1 MDATTVTSPHVRAW
15 EILTALAEYGR
26 SDIDAQT
33 MVQRIVELA
42 QDHLPCPWGVIA
54 VQTGGITHS
63 AGWGVSP
70 EWRQRLIERSVSI
83 PDQTIELP
91 LYYQNAPAGMVWL
104 GMPAAHHEQLTPG
117 FLTTLRHQIELLI
130 VLLHREAAPAPMTDA
145 ADGSLERR
153 YAGEIDTLRALS
165 VHLASGPDLDELPAV
180 VVRLTQQLIPCAAVA
195 FSLINTE
202 TGLLESAASIGIPL
216 ETPAPA
222 ASNDHQTLSEWA
234 VRHRR
239 TIRLSDLR
247 YAPVPPAVVAF
258 ADGRAIGAY
267 MAAPLQVGNQVVGVL
282 ELMDVQY
289 DRFGEHEERLI
300 AILAAQAAQAFVSA
314 QRYAEDDV
322 HLQSRL
328 WQLRSLQ
335 RISRELT
342 STLYLHNIL
351 DFALKEALR
360 ATRATQGYVALRGYV
375 VEHEAFEMEQSDA
388 LGVTTSPQTYVALRS
403 VGERGPVRLI
413 VAAGYAPED
422 DEQLI
427 NTVLDGGHTIAAGVV
442 TRGEARI
449 VDQLTDDDRPAAV
462 GPLPASTLAA
472 PIYYEE
478 QVIGVINLHSSRAH
492 AFNRDALDFIRAV
505 ADQIALAIG
514 NEERYHEQRRQRDL
528 LAQRAT
534 TLNEVLR
541 IGQEMRADRSLD
553 DVLEQI
559 AFSVAETARFR
570 SVAFYLIDND
580 DSTMASLVAA
590 AGLPLA
596 DIERLRRRY
605 LPVSLLEHLLDPRYR
620 IGRSFFVPGQR
631 IRELIDGADLRLIS
645 PLETEGTR
653 TSDEWQA
660 DDVLIVPLYR
670 SKSRLVGVMVVDEPY
685 DRQLPTPRSIETL
698 EIFAD
703 QAAIAIENA
712 TLLREA
718 RSQAEQMAS
727 LYRASAA
734 MVSSL
739 DLDSLLERIYEEIV
753 AHVGVPSFC
762 FVASYNPLRDELC
775 FEMFKREGMT
785 ATHLHKRRI
794 PRSGL
799 SGWVVDHGKMLYIK
813 DYLEEQDR
821 LPATPVN
828 LGEPIRSWVGI
839 PLMRQNQTIGVLS
852 VQSFEPHAFSARDV
866 QWLSTVANQLAV
878 ALSNAQLF
886 AERGQRINE
895 LNLINH
901 IGHIT
906 SSTFDI
912 EQMFAGV
919 YESLAGFLSVD
930 AFAACVYDTGTDRIG
945 QTFVVAA
952 GERVYRRVDRA
963 PSPEGLIRR
972 VVDARQSIHLDNLR
986 HATVNACLDLGFTL
1000 PVDVDQVSGSCV
1012 GVPLV
1017 VGERE
1022 VVGLIVLQSNTPHA
1036 YGDRE
1041 LEFLNTVAVQV
1052 ALGVQNIRLFT
1063 EARDSATALQRKVGE
1078 LSALLRAAQ
1087 VLSSSLK
1094 PEDVLQSLMAIVAEQ
1109 LQVDTVALWKIN
1121 TDGFLTPAAMQGI
1134 PFDMARILRV
1144 PIGKGLTGRVAASG
1158 QPLVVADVEE
1168 DGTSLYPQFNREHR
1182 YTSFMGVP
1190 VVYREQTIGV
1200 LSVMTVP
1207 RRAFSADDV
1216 ALLAGI
1222 ADQAAI
1228 AFENARLFA
1237 ERERRIAELTALNHI
1252 SQAIN
1257 VSLSTEEILEALHR
1271 GMSEVLDTS
1280 QSFIALYDA
1289 KTRRLTFP
1297 LVYEDGCR
1305 APERE
1310 AEVVVLDEL
1319 TGGLT
1324 PTVILERRPLLLR
1337 TQQEVDAIALLPL
1350 DPDEPPICS
1359 WLGAPIIQGDD
1370 VLGVLNVQ
1378 SYEPGRFDED
1388 AQRFLMTVA
1397 NQAAIALSNVRLF
1410 QSEQERRRVADT
1422 LREVAQMMTGVLA
1435 LDDIFGLIL
1444 DQLARIVPYDTASLM
1459 LREGD
1464 MLRIVAARG
1473 FDEAIRDRVE
1483 HLQLHVDDDPSLAQ
1497 VVYTRRPHIL
1507 IDAREAPESS
1517 VDDGTEH
1524 IRGWVGAPLLL
1535 GDEVIGILNVDSATV
1550 GAYDEEDAQLVF
1562 ALASQAAQAIRNARL
1577 FAEVRRFNAELEQL
1591 VSERTAA
1598 LQEANARLAAERDRL
1613 QAMHKITLELTASL
1627 DLQTTLNRTLE
1638 LASAAVG
1645 ARRGSIMLKDLQSGA
1660 LICRAVLNTDGAVES
1675 THLPISFEKGWG
1687 LSGWVMHHQ
1696 EAVCVADVRD
1706 DARWLRE
1713 EGRAEEVRSVIAA
1726 PLMTQDG
1733 PLGVLILTSPEVHFF
1748 NQDQLQLL
1756 ATIANEV
1763 AIVIHNAMLYTIIN
1777 EIATQRGE
1785 LWSQQREENSKNQA
1799 ILQSLGEGVIVVDE
1813 EQTVVLYNAAAEQ
1826 ILGIPA
1832 KFVVKQPLARIAEHG
1847 EGEQGA
1853 ERARRIYEGLRQGLQ
1868 ALVEAQKNHNR
1879 VLTLPQP
1886 DQSIV
1891 LNFAPWVGPEP
1902 RKAMYGSVIVL
1913 HDITREVE
1921 ADRAKREF
1929 ISNVSHELRT
1939 PLTSIKGYVDLLMLG
1954 AGGPLN
1960 EGQMSFLSVVKNNAQ
1975 RLMSLINDI
1984 LEIGRID
1991 DNKVRLKFENV
2002 FIGAIFEEIEKTLRA
2017 EIERKRLSF
2026 SIEVAEHTP
2035 PVMADETRLTQ
2046 VVLNLAS
2053 NAVKYTYPGGSVK
2066 LRAGLNPAGLLQ
2078 VDVID
2083 NGVGISPE
2091 QQQHLFRRFYR
2102 ADNPLRDE
2110 AGGTGLGLSIAKSYV
2125 EMHGGQMWVESE
2137 PGKGSTFS
2145 FIIPLTQPAL
2155 EAEPATTGQRQQ

>member
-15 EILTALAEYGR
+15 EILTGLAEYGR
-26 SDIDAQT
+26 SVSGDAQSLA
-33 MVQRIVELA
+33 QRIVDLA
-42 QDHLPCPWGVIA
+42 QECLPCPWGVIA
-54 VQTGGITHS
+54 LQFEGATIS
-63 AGWGVSP
+63 AGWGVGA
-70 EWRQRLIERSVSI
+70 EWRQRLIERAIPV

-91 LYYQNAPAGMVWL
+91 LYIRDEPAGMVWL
-104 GMPAAHHEQLTPG
+104 GIPAAHHEQLTPG

-130 VLLHREAAPAPMTDA
+130 ALLDREVASVPTTETAE
-145 ADGSLERR
+145 SSREQR
-153 YAGEIDTLRALS
+153 YADEIDTLRAVS
-165 VHLASGPDLDELPAV
+165 VHLGSGLASHELPRAV
-180 VVRLTQQLIPCAAVA
+180 VRWAQQLVPCTTVLL
-195 FSLINTE
+195 SLFNLE
-202 TGLLESAASIGIPL
+202 TGLLEPVASLGAPL
-216 ETPAPA
+216 ESPAPIV
-222 ASNDHQTLSEWA
+222 SNDHQMLSEWVA
-234 VRHRR
+234 RHRR
-239 TIRLSDLR
+239 TIRLSDIR
-247 YAPVPPAVVAF
+247 YAPILPAVVAF
-258 ADGRAIGAY
+258 ADGRPIGAY
-267 MAAPLQVGNQVVGVL
+267 MATPLQVGNQVVGVL
-282 ELMDVQY
+282 ELMDVQP
-289 DRFGEHEERLI
+289 DRLGEHEERLI
-300 AILAAQAAQAFVSA
+300 AILAAQAAQSIASA
-314 QRYAEDDV
+314 QRYAEDDE
-322 HLQSRL
+322 HLQGRL
-328 WQLRSLQ
+328 LQLRSLQ

-375 VEHEAFEMEQSDA
+375 VEREAFEMEQSDA
-388 LGVTTSPQTYVALRS
+388 LGVAVSPQTYVALRS
-403 VGERGPVRLI
+403 VGENGPVRLI
-413 VAAGYAPED
+413 VAEGYAPD
-422 DEQLI
+422 DDHQLI
-427 NTVLDGGHTIAAGVV
+427 NTILDERRTVAAEVIA
-442 TRGEARI
+442 RGEARI
-449 VDQLTDDDRPAAV
+449 VDQLMDDDRPAAV
-462 GPLPASTLAA
+462 GPLPAATLAA

-478 QVIGVINLHSSRAH
+478 RVIGVINLHSSRTR

-570 SVAFYLIDND
+570 SVAFYLIDAD
-580 DSTMASLVAA
+580 DGATASLVAA
-590 AGLPLA
+590 AGLPLS
-596 DIERLRRRY
+596 DIERLRRRH
-605 LPVSLLEHLLDPRYR
+605 LPLSLLAQLLDPRYR
-620 IGRSFFVPGQR
+620 IGRSFFVPGVR
-631 IRELIDGADLRLIS
+631 VRELIDGADLRLLS
-645 PLETEGTR
+645 PLETEGLR
-653 TSDEWQA
+653 TADEWQV

-670 SKSRLVGVMVVDEPY
+670 SKSRLVGIMVVDEPY
-685 DRQLPTPRSIETL
+685 DRQLPTPRAVETL

-718 RSQAEQMAS
+718 RSQAEQMAA

-739 DLDSLLERIYEEIV
+739 DLDSLLERIYEEIE
-753 AHVGVPSFC
+753 AHVGTPSFC
-762 FVASYNPLRDELC
+762 FVASYNPLRDEIC
-775 FEMFKREGMT
+775 FELFKREGVT
-785 ATHLHKRRI
+785 AAHLHKRTI

-799 SGWVVDHGKMLYIK
+799 SGWVIDHGRMLHIE
-813 DYLEEQDR
+813 DYLEAQDR
-821 LPATPVN
+821 LPVTPVN

-852 VQSFEPHAFSARDV
+852 VQSFEPHAFDARDV

-895 LNLINH
+895 LNLINY

-912 EQMFAGV
+912 ERMFAGV
-919 YESLAGFLSVD
+919 YEALAGFLPVD
-930 AFAACVYDTGTDRIG
+930 AFVACVYDSARDRIG
-945 QTFVVAA
+945 QTFIVAH
-952 GERVYRRVDRA
+952 GTRVYQRIDRA
-963 PSPEGLIRR
+963 PSPGGLIRR
-972 VVDARQSIHLDNLR
+972 VIDAHQPMCLEDAHRGTIDVGLDVVYPGDAD
-986 HATVNACLDLGFTL
+986 HAW
-1000 PVDVDQVSGSCV
+1000 VSSV
-1012 GVPLV
+1012 GVPLAA
-1017 VGERE
+1017 GDHE
-1022 VVGLIVLQSNTPHA
+1022 VVGVLVLQSATPRA

-1041 LEFLNTVAVQV
+1041 LAFLSTVAVQV

-1094 PEDVLQSLMAIVAEQ
+1094 PDDVLQSLMAIVAEQ
-1109 LQVDTVALWKIN
+1109 LQVDTVALWKID
-1121 TDGFLTPAAMQGI
+1121 TDGFLSPAAMQGI
-1134 PFDMARILRV
+1134 SPDMARVLRV
-1144 PIGKGLTGRVAASG
+1144 PIGRGLTGRVAASG
-1158 QPLVVADVEE
+1158 RPLVVTNVEE
-1168 DGTSLYPQFNREHR
+1168 DGTSLYPQFNREHQ

-1190 VVYREQTIGV
+1190 VAYREQTIGV
-1200 LSVMTVP
+1200 LSVMTVSQ
-1207 RRAFSADDV
+1207 RSFSDDEV
-1216 ALLAGI
+1216 TLLAGI

-1228 AFENARLFA
+1228 ALENARLFA

-1257 VSLSTEEILEALHR
+1257 VSLSTAEILEALHR

-1297 LVYEDGCR
+1297 LVYEDGRR
-1305 APERE
+1305 APDRE
-1310 AEVVVLDEL
+1310 TEVIVLDDL
-1319 TGGLT
+1319 AGGLT

-1337 TQQEVDAIALLPL
+1337 TRQEVEAIALRPC
-1350 DPDEPPICS
+1350 DPDDPPICS
-1359 WLGAPIIQGDD
+1359 WLGAPIIQGDE
-1370 VLGVLNVQ
+1370 VFGVLNVQ

-1422 LREVAQMMTGVLA
+1422 LREVAHMMTGVLA
-1435 LDDIFGLIL
+1435 LDEIFAMIL

-1473 FDEAIRDRVE
+1473 FDESIRERVE
-1483 HLQLHVDDDPSLAQ
+1483 HLELHVDDDPSLAQ
-1497 VVYTRRPHIL
+1497 VLYTRRPLVL
-1507 IDAREAPESS
+1507 IDAREAPPSN

-1550 GAYDEEDAQLVF
+1550 GAYDEEDAQLVL

-1577 FAEVRRFNAELEQL
+1577 FAEVRRFNTELEQL
-1591 VSERTAA
+1591 VNERTAE
-1598 LQEANARLAAERDRL
+1598 LQDAYARLAAERDRL
-1613 QAMHKITLELTASL
+1613 QAVHAITVELTASL
-1627 DLQTTLNRTLE
+1627 DLQTTLNRALE
-1638 LASAAVG
+1638 LASKAIG
-1645 ARRGSIMLKDLQSGA
+1645 ARRGSIMLKDLKNGQ
-1660 LICRAVLNTDGAVES
+1660 LECRAVLNADGSVDS
-1675 THLPISFEKGWG
+1675 KRFPIMFERGAG
-1687 LSGWVMHHQ
+1687 LSGWVMQRQ
-1696 EAVCVADVRD
+1696 EAVCIADVRD
-1706 DARWLRE
+1706 DPRWLHE

-1733 PLGVLILTSPEVHFF
+1733 PLGVLILTSPEVDFF

-1763 AIVIHNAMLYTIIN
+1763 AIVINNATLYSIIN
-1777 EIATQRGE
+1777 DIATERGN

-1799 ILQSLGEGVIVVDE
+1799 ILQSLGEGVIVVDGD
-1813 EQTVVLYNAAAEQ
+1813 QNIVLYNAAAEQ
-1826 ILGIPA
+1826 ILGVPA
-1832 KFVVKQPLARIAEHG
+1832 QFVVKQPLSRIAEYCAG
-1847 EGEQGA
+1847 DGA
-1853 ERARRIYEGLRQGLQ
+1853 SERACRIYEGLRQGLQ
-1868 ALVEAQKNHNR
+1868 ALTEAQKNHNR
-1879 VLTLPQP
+1879 MLELPEP
-1886 DQSIV
+1886 TQSIL
-1891 LNFAPWVGPEP
+1891 LNFAPWVGP
-1902 RKAMYGSVIVL
+1902 RNAMYGSVVVI

-1939 PLTSIKGYVDLLMLG
+1939 PLTSIKGYVDLLMLN
-1954 AGGPLN
+1954 PKWKLN
-1960 EGQMSFLSVVKNNAQ
+1960 EEQLSYLSVVKSNTH
-1975 RLMSLINDI
+1975 RLMNLINDI

-1991 DNKVRLKFENV
+1991 DNKVGLTFKHIS
-2002 FIGAIFEEIEKTLRA
+2002 IGAIFEEVNKTLRA

-2026 SIEVAEHTP
+2026 SIEVADHTP

-2053 NAVKYTYPGGSVK
+2053 NAVKYTYPEGSVK

-2145 FIIPLTQPAL
+2145 FIIPLTQPESESA
-2155 EAEPATTGQRQQ
+2155 ATSQSRS

>member
-15 EILTALAEYGR
+15 EILTGLAEYGR
-26 SDIDAQT
+26 SAGGDAQS
-33 MVQRIVELA
+33 MVQRIAELA
-42 QDHLPCPWGVIA
+42 HEYLPCPWGVIA
-54 VQTGGITHS
+54 VQTGGGTKS

-70 EWRQRLIERSVSI
+70 EWRQRLIERDIPV

-91 LYYQNAPAGMVWL
+91 LYYRDAHAGMVWL
-104 GMPAAHHEQLTPG
+104 GIPAAHHEQLAPG

-130 VLLHREAAPAPMTDA
+130 ALLHRDAAPTPMTETT
-145 ADGSLERR
+145 DGSREHQ
-153 YAGEIDTLRALS
+153 YASEIDTLRALS
-165 VHLASGPDLDELPAV
+165 AHLGSGLAPDELPLV
-180 VVRLTQQLIPCAAVA
+180 VVRWTQQLVPCTTVLLSV
-195 FSLINTE
+195 FNPE
-202 TGLLESAASIGIPL
+202 TGLLEPAASLGAPL
-216 ETPAPA
+216 ESPAHA
-222 ASNDHQTLSEWA
+222 ASNDYQPLNEWVA
-234 VRHRR
+234 RHRR
-239 TIRLSDLR
+239 TIRLSDIR
-247 YAPVPPAVVAF
+247 YAPIPPAVVAF
-258 ADGRAIGAY
+258 ADGHPIGAY
-267 MAAPLQVGNQVVGVL
+267 MATPLQVGNQVVGVL
-282 ELMDVQY
+282 ELMDVQPG
-289 DRFGEHEERLI
+289 RLSEHDERLI
-300 AILAAQAAQAFVSA
+300 AILAAQAAQAVASA
-314 QRYAEDDV
+314 QRYAEDDE

-328 WQLRSLQ
+328 LQLRSLQ

-360 ATRATQGYVALRGYV
+360 ATRATHGYVALRGYT
-375 VEHEAFEMEQSDA
+375 VEREAFKMEPSDA
-388 LGVTTSPQTYVALRS
+388 LGVTVSPQTYVALRS
-403 VGERGPVRLI
+403 VGENGPVRLI
-413 VAAGYAPED
+413 VAEGYAPED
-422 DEQLI
+422 DAQLI
-427 NTVLDGGHTIAAGVV
+427 NMALNDGRTIAASVV
-442 TRGEARI
+442 ARGEARI
-449 VDQLTDDDRPAAV
+449 VERVTGDDRPAAV
-462 GPLPASTLAA
+462 GPLPVSTLAA

-478 QVIGVINLHSSRAH
+478 QVIGVINLHSSRPR

-570 SVAFYLIDND
+570 SVAFYLIDTD
-580 DSTMASLVAA
+580 DSGGASLVAA

-596 DIERLRRRY
+596 DIERLRRRH
-605 LPVSLLEHLLDPRYR
+605 LPVSLLEHLLDPQYR

-631 IRELIDGADLRLIS
+631 VREIINGADLRLLS
-645 PLETEGTR
+645 PLETEGAR
-653 TSDEWQA
+653 TPDEWQI

-670 SKSRLVGVMVVDEPY
+670 SKSRLVGIMVVDEPY
-685 DRQLPTPRSIETL
+685 DRQLPTPRSVETL

-718 RSQAEQMAS
+718 RSQADQMAS

-739 DLDSLLERIYEEIV
+739 DLDGLLERIYEEIV

-775 FEMFKREGMT
+775 FEMFKREGVT
-785 ATHLHKRRI
+785 ATHLHKRTI
-794 PRSGL
+794 ARSGL
-799 SGWVVDHGKMLYIK
+799 SGWVIDQGKMLYIE
-813 DYLEEQDR
+813 DYLEEQER
-821 LPATPVN
+821 LPVTPVN

-852 VQSFEPHAFSARDV
+852 VQSFEPRAFSARAV

-912 EQMFAGV
+912 ERMFAGV
-919 YESLAGFLSVD
+919 YEALAGFLSMK
-930 AFAACVYDTGTDRIG
+930 AFAACVYEGERDAIG
-945 QTFVVAA
+945 QIFAVA
-952 GERVYRRVDRA
+952 GETRVYRRADRP
-963 PSPEGLIRR
+963 PSTDGLIRR
-972 VVDARQSIHLDNLR
+972 VVDTRQPVRLDNER
-986 HATVNACLDLGFTL
+986 HGMVEPCLDIAHLTGA
-1000 PVDVDQVSGSCV
+1000 DDAAASCV

-1017 VGERE
+1017 VGEHE
-1022 VVGLIVLQSNTPHA
+1022 VVGVIVLQSDTPRA

-1041 LEFLNTVAVQV
+1041 LAFLNTVAVQV

-1078 LSALLRAAQ
+1078 LSALLRASQ

-1094 PEDVLQSLMAIVAEQ
+1094 PDDVLQSLMAIVAGQ
-1109 LQVDTVALWKIN
+1109 LQVDTVALWKIDA
-1121 TDGFLTPAAMQGI
+1121 DGFLTPAAMQGI
-1134 PFDMARILRV
+1134 APDMARVLRV
-1144 PIGKGLTGRVAASG
+1144 PIGRGLTGRVAASG
-1158 QPLVVADVEE
+1158 QPLVVANVEE
-1168 DGTSLYPQFNREHR
+1168 DGTSLYPQFNREHQ

-1190 VVYREQTIGV
+1190 VAYREQTIGV
-1200 LSVMTVP
+1200 LSVMTVAQ
-1207 RRAFSADDV
+1207 RAFSADEV
-1216 ALLAGI
+1216 ALMAGI

-1228 AFENARLFA
+1228 ALENARLFA

-1257 VSLSTEEILEALHR
+1257 VSLSTGEILEALHR

-1297 LVYEDGCR
+1297 LVYEDGRR
-1305 APERE
+1305 APDRE
-1310 AEVVVLDEL
+1310 TEVIVLDDL
-1319 TGGLT
+1319 AGGLT

-1337 TQQEVDAIALLPL
+1337 TQQEVEAVALSPCE
-1350 DPDEPPICS
+1350 PDEPPICS
-1359 WLGAPIIQGDD
+1359 WLGAPIIQGDE
-1370 VLGVLNVQ
+1370 VFGVLNVQ

-1410 QSEQERRRVADT
+1410 QSEQARRRVADT

-1435 LDDIFGLIL
+1435 LDDIFGMIL

-1473 FDEAIRDRVE
+1473 FDESIRDRVE
-1483 HLQLHVDDDPSLAQ
+1483 HLQMHVDDDPSLAR
-1497 VVYTRRPHIL
+1497 VVYTRRPHVL
-1507 IDAREAPESS
+1507 VDAREAPPST
-1517 VDDGTEH
+1517 VDEGTEH
-1524 IRGWVGAPLLL
+1524 IRGWIGAPLML

-1550 GAYDEEDAQLVF
+1550 GAYDDEDAQLAF

-1577 FAEVRRFNAELEQL
+1577 FAEVRRFNTELEQL
-1591 VSERTAA
+1591 VSERTAE
-1598 LQEANARLAAERDRL
+1598 LQDAYARLTAERDRL
-1613 QAMHKITLELTASL
+1613 QAVHAITLELTASL
-1627 DLQTTLNRTLE
+1627 DLQTTLNRALE
-1638 LASAAVG
+1638 LASRAVG
-1645 ARRGSIMLKDLQSGA
+1645 ARRGSIMLHDLQSGR
-1660 LICRAVLNTDGAVES
+1660 LVCRVVLNADGSVES
-1675 THLPISFEKGWG
+1675 KNFPITFERGVG
-1687 LSGWVMHHQ
+1687 LSGWVMYHQ
-1696 EAVCVADVRD
+1696 EAVCIADVRD
-1706 DARWLRE
+1706 DARWLYE

-1733 PLGVLILTSPEVHFF
+1733 PLGVLILTSPEVDFF
-1748 NQDQLQLL
+1748 NQDQVQLL
-1756 ATIANEV
+1756 ATIANGI
-1763 AIVIHNAMLYTIIN
+1763 AIVIHNATLYTIIN
-1777 EIATQRGE
+1777 EIAAERGE

-1799 ILQSLGEGVIVVDE
+1799 ILQSLGEGVIVVDD
-1813 EQTVVLYNAAAEQ
+1813 QQHIVLYNAAAEQ
-1826 ILGIPA
+1826 ILRIPA
-1832 KFVVKQPLARIAEHG
+1832 TFVANQPLARIAEYCEDDG
-1847 EGEQGA
+1847 LA
-1853 ERARRIYEGLRQGLQ
+1853 ERSRRIYEGLRQGLQ
-1868 ALVEAQKNHNR
+1868 ALAEAQKNHNR
-1879 VLTLPQP
+1879 VLALPQP

-1891 LNFAPWVGPEP
+1891 LNFAPWVGP
-1902 RKAMYGSVIVL
+1902 RNAIYGSVVVL

-1921 ADRAKREF
+1921 ADRTKREF

-1954 AGGPLN
+1954 ASGPLN
-1960 EGQMSFLSVVKNNAQ
+1960 EGQKSFLDVVKNNAN

-1991 DNKVRLKFENV
+1991 DDKVRLHFKNV
-2002 FIGAIFEEIEKTLRA
+2002 SIGAIFEEVNKTLRA

-2026 SIEVAEHTP
+2026 SIEVAEQTP
-2035 PVMADETRLTQ
+2035 PVVADETRLTQ

-2053 NAVKYTYPGGSVK
+2053 NAVKYTYPEGSVK

-2145 FIIPLTQPAL
+2145 FIIPLTQPVP
-2155 EAEPATTGQRQQ
+2155 EPEPAAPQQSRS

>member
-15 EILTALAEYGR
+15 ELLTGLAEYGR
-26 SDIDAQT
+26 SISGDAQSL
-33 MVQRIVELA
+33 VQRVAELA
-42 QDHLPCPWGVIA
+42 QDHLPCPWGVIM
-54 VQTGGITHS
+54 VQVGGAPVS

-70 EWRQRLIERSVSI
+70 EWRQRLIERAI
-83 PDQTIELP
+83 PVPAQTIEAP
-91 LYYQNAPAGMVWL
+91 LYYRDEPAGMLWL
-104 GMPAAHHEQLTPG
+104 GMPAAHHEQLAPG
-117 FLTTLRHQIELLI
+117 FLTTLRHQIELL
-130 VLLHREAAPAPMTDA
+130 VALLHHDSGPTVETPDESRQ
-145 ADGSLERR
+145 RQ
-153 YAGEIDTLRALS
+153 YASEMDTLRALS
-165 VHLASGPDLDELPAV
+165 AHLGSGLALEELSPAV
-180 VVRLTQQLIPCAAVA
+180 VRWAQQLIPCAAA
-195 FSLINTE
+195 ALSLINPD
-202 TGLLESAASIGIPL
+202 TGLLE
-216 ETPAPA
+216 PA
-222 ASNDHQTLSEWA
+222 ATIGAPFASPASVPEDNRQALNEWVA
-234 VRHRR
+234 RHRR
-239 TIRLSDLR
+239 TIRLSDMR
-247 YAPVPPAVVAF
+247 YAPVPPALDAF
-258 ADGRAIGAY
+258 ADGRPIRAY
-267 MAAPLQVGNQVVGVL
+267 MAIPLQVGNQVVGVL
-282 ELMDVQY
+282 ELLDVQP

-300 AILAAQAAQAFVSA
+300 AILAAQAAQAVASA
-314 QRYAEDDV
+314 QRYAEDDE

-328 WQLRSLQ
+328 LQLRSLQ

-360 ATRATQGYVALRGYV
+360 ATHATQGYVALRGYA
-375 VEHEAFEMEQSDA
+375 VEREAFEMEQSDA
-388 LGVTTSPQTYVALRS
+388 FGVAVSPQTYVALRS
-403 VGERGPVRLI
+403 VGENGPVRLI
-413 VAAGYAPED
+413 VAEGYAPGD
-422 DEQLI
+422 HDRLI
-427 NTVLDGGHTIAAGVV
+427 NATLDGANVIAASVMA
-442 TRGEARI
+442 RGEARI
-449 VDQLTDDDRPAAV
+449 VEKLTDDDRLAAIGPA
-462 GPLPASTLAA
+462 PASTLAA

-478 QVIGVINLHSSRAH
+478 QVIGVINLHSTRAR

-580 DSTMASLVAA
+580 NDNDESATVSLVAA

-596 DIERLRRRY
+596 EIERLHRRH
-605 LPVSLLEHLLDPRYR
+605 LPVSVIEQLLDPHYR

-631 IRELIDGADLRLIS
+631 IRELVDGADLRLLS

-653 TSDEWQA
+653 TPDEWQI

-670 SKSRLVGVMVVDEPY
+670 SKSRLVGIMVVDEPY
-685 DRQLPTPRSIETL
+685 DRQLPTPRSVETL

-712 TLLREA
+712 MLLREA
-718 RSQAEQMAS
+718 RSQAKQMAS

-739 DLDSLLERIYEEIV
+739 DLDSLLDRIYAEIE
-753 AHVGVPSFC
+753 AHVGTPSFC
-762 FVASYNPLRDELC
+762 FVASYNPFRDELC
-775 FEMFKREGMT
+775 FEMFKREGAT
-785 ATHLHKRRI
+785 AAHLHKRII

-799 SGWVVDHGKMLYIK
+799 SGWVIEHRKMLYIE
-813 DYLEEQDR
+813 DFSEEQDR
-821 LPATPVN
+821 LPVTPVN

-839 PLMRQNQTIGVLS
+839 PLMRQNQPIGVLS
-852 VQSFEPHAFSARDV
+852 VQSFEPRAFSARDV

-919 YESLAGFLSVD
+919 YEALAGFLPID
-930 AFAACVYDTGTDRIG
+930 GFAACVYDANSDQIG
-945 QTFVVAA
+945 QTFVASA
-952 GERVYRRVDRA
+952 GKRLYRRMNRA
-963 PSPEGLIRR
+963 PSPNGLIRR
-972 VVDARQSIHLDNLR
+972 VVDAQQPIRLDDR
-986 HATVNACLDLGFTL
+986 RDAAVDACLDAAL
-1000 PVDVDQVSGSCV
+1000 SGETDCVFASCV

-1022 VVGLIVLQSNTPHA
+1022 VVGVLVLQSGMPRA

-1041 LEFLNTVAVQV
+1041 LAFLNTVAVQV

-1063 EARDSATALQRKVGE
+1063 EARDSAMALQRKVSE

-1094 PEDVLQSLMAIVAEQ
+1094 PDDVLQSLMAIVAEQ
-1109 LQVDTVALWKIN
+1109 LQVDTVALWKIDA
-1121 TDGFLTPAAMQGI
+1121 DGFLTPAAMQGI
-1134 PFDMARILRV
+1134 PIDMARVLRV
-1144 PIGKGLTGRVAASG
+1144 PIGRGLTGRVAASG
-1158 QPLVVADVEE
+1158 QPLVVANVEE
-1168 DGTSLYPQFNREHR
+1168 DGTSLYPQFNREHQ

-1207 RRAFSADDV
+1207 QRAFSADEV
-1216 ALLAGI
+1216 TLLAGI

-1228 AFENARLFA
+1228 ALENARLFA

-1297 LVYEDGCR
+1297 LVYEDGRR

-1310 AEVVVLDEL
+1310 TEVIVLDDL
-1319 TGGLT
+1319 AGGLT

-1337 TQQEVDAIALLPL
+1337 TQQEVDAVALHPA
-1350 DPDEPPICS
+1350 DPNKPPICS
-1359 WLGAPIIQGDD
+1359 WLGAPIIQGDE

-1435 LDDIFGLIL
+1435 LDDIFGMIL

-1473 FDEAIRDRVE
+1473 FDESIRERVE
-1483 HLQLHVDDDPSLAQ
+1483 HLQLRVDDDPSLAR
-1497 VVYTRRPHIL
+1497 VLHTRRPYVL
-1507 IDAREAPESS
+1507 IDAREAPPSS

-1524 IRGWVGAPLLL
+1524 IRGWIGAPLLL
-1535 GDEVIGILNVDSATV
+1535 GDDVIGILNVDSTTV
-1550 GAYDEEDAQLVF
+1550 GAYDEEDAQLAF

-1577 FAEVRRFNAELEQL
+1577 FDEVRRFNAELEQL

-1613 QAMHKITLELTASL
+1613 QAVHRITLELTASL
-1627 DLQTTLNRTLE
+1627 DLQTTLNRTLA
-1638 LASAAVG
+1638 LASEAVG
-1645 ARRGSIMLKDLQSGA
+1645 ARRGSIMLKDLQSGQ
-1660 LICRAVLNTDGAVES
+1660 LICRAVLNIDGTVES
-1675 THLPISFEKGWG
+1675 KHIPITFEKGLG

-1696 EAVCVADVRD
+1696 EAVCIADVRN

-1733 PLGVLILTSPEVHFF
+1733 PQGVLILTSPQVNFF
-1748 NQDQLQLL
+1748 GQDQLQLL

-1777 EIATQRGE
+1777 EIATERGE

-1813 EQTVVLYNAAAEQ
+1813 DQNIVLYNAAAEQ

-1832 KFVVKQPLARIAEHG
+1832 RFVANKPLARIAEYC
-1847 EGEQGA
+1847 EDDQGA

-1868 ALVEAQKNHNR
+1868 ALAEAQKNHNR
-1879 VLTLPQP
+1879 VLELPEP
-1886 DQSIV
+1886 TQSIV
-1891 LNFAPWVGPEP
+1891 LNFAPWVGP
-1902 RKAMYGSVIVL
+1902 RNAIYGSVVVL

-1954 AGGPLN
+1954 ASGPLN
-1960 EGQMSFLSVVKNNAQ
+1960 ESQTSFLNVVKSNTH
-1975 RLMSLINDI
+1975 RLMNLINDI

-1991 DNKVRLKFENV
+1991 DNKVKLNFESV
-2002 FIGAIFEEIEKTLRA
+2002 FIGDIFEEVGKMLRA

-2026 SIEVAEHTP
+2026 SIEVAEQTP

-2053 NAVKYTYPGGSVK
+2053 NAVKYTYPEGIVK

-2145 FIIPLTQPAL
+2145 FIIPLTQPASESET
-2155 EAEPATTGQRQQ
+2155 EATKQSRS

>member
-15 EILTALAEYGR
+15 EILTGLAEYGQ
-26 SDIDAQT
+26 SLNGDAQS
-33 MVQRIVELA
+33 MAQRIAELA
-42 QDHLPCPWGVIA
+42 QEHLPCPWGVIA
-54 VQTGGITHS
+54 LQTNGVTVGS
-63 AGWGVSP
+63 GWGVSV
-70 EWRQRLIERSVSI
+70 EWRQRLIERAVPI

-91 LYYQNAPAGMVWL
+91 LYARDEPAGMLWL

-117 FLTTLRHQIELLI
+117 FLTTLRHQIELL
-130 VLLHREAAPAPMTDA
+130 VALLYRETASASTTAHD
-145 ADGSLERR
+145 LREQR
-153 YAGEIDTLRALS
+153 YAGEIDTLRVLS
-165 VHLASGPDLDELPAV
+165 AHLGSGLAPDELPSAI
-180 VVRLTQQLIPCAAVA
+180 VRWAQQLVPCTTVLL
-195 FSLINTE
+195 SLLNPE
-202 TGLLESAASIGIPL
+202 TGLLEPAASIGARL
-216 ETPAPA
+216 ESPAPV
-222 ASNDHQTLSEWA
+222 ASRDHQTLSEWVA
-234 VRHRR
+234 RHRR
-239 TIRLSDLR
+239 TIRLSDIR
-247 YAPVPPAVVAF
+247 YAPIQPTVVAF
-258 ADGRAIGAY
+258 ADGHPIGAY
-267 MAAPLQVGNQVVGVL
+267 MATPLQVGNQVVGVL
-282 ELMDVQY
+282 ELLDAQP
-289 DRFGEHEERLI
+289 DRLSEHEERLI
-300 AILAAQAAQAFVSA
+300 AILAVQAAQSIASA
-314 QRYAEDDV
+314 QRYAADDE
-322 HLQSRL
+322 HFQDRL
-328 WQLRSLQ
+328 LQLRSLQ

-342 STLYLHNIL
+342 STLYLYNIL
-351 DFALKEALR
+351 EFALKEALR
-360 ATRATQGYVALRGYV
+360 ATHATQGYVALRGYI
-375 VEHEAFEMEQSDA
+375 VERKAFEMEQSDA
-388 LGVTTSPQTYVALRS
+388 LGVTVSPQTYVVLRS
-403 VGERGPVRLI
+403 VGENGPVRLI
-413 VAAGYAPED
+413 VAEGYESD
-422 DEQLI
+422 DGDLLI
-427 NTVLDGGHTIAAGVV
+427 NTTLDDGRTIAAGVV

-449 VDQLTDDDRPAAV
+449 VETLTDDDRPAAV
-462 GPLPASTLAA
+462 GPLPVSVLAA

-478 QVIGVINLHSSRAH
+478 QVIGVINLHSPRAR

-514 NEERYHEQRRQRDL
+514 NEERYYEQRRQRDL

-580 DSTMASLVAA
+580 DGAMASLVAA

-596 DIERLRRRY
+596 DIERLRRRP
-605 LPVSLLEHLLDPRYR
+605 LPVSLLEQLLDARYR

-631 IRELIDGADLRLIS
+631 VREIINGTDMRLLAS
-645 PLETEGTR
+645 LETEGVR
-653 TSDEWQA
+653 SPEEWQV
-660 DDVLIVPLYR
+660 DDILIVPLYR

-685 DRQLPTPRSIETL
+685 DRQLPTPRSVETL

-739 DLDSLLERIYEEIV
+739 DLDSLLDRIYEEIV

-775 FEMFKREGMT
+775 FEMFKREGVT
-785 ATHLHKRRI
+785 IPHLHKRTI
-794 PRSGL
+794 ARSGL
-799 SGWVVDHGKMLYIK
+799 SGWVIDQGRMLYIE

-821 LPATPVN
+821 LVATPVN

-852 VQSFEPHAFSARDV
+852 VQSFEPRAFSARDV

-901 IGHIT
+901 IGHVT

-919 YESLAGFLSVD
+919 YEALAGFLSIET
-930 AFAACVYDTGTDRIG
+930 FAACVYDGERDYIG
-945 QTFVVAA
+945 QTFVVAG
-952 GERVYRRVDRA
+952 GERVCCRADRR
-963 PSPEGLIRR
+963 PTPGGLIRR
-972 VVDARQSIHLDNLR
+972 VVDTRQPIRMDSLCFQAVDPCLNVMHLADAD
-986 HATVNACLDLGFTL
+986 HAFA
-1000 PVDVDQVSGSCV
+1000 SSV

-1017 VGERE
+1017 VGEHE
-1022 VVGLIVLQSNTPHA
+1022 VVGVIILQSDTAGA

-1041 LEFLNTVAVQV
+1041 LAFLNTVAVQV

-1078 LSALLRAAQ
+1078 LSALLRTAQ

-1094 PEDVLQSLMAIVAEQ
+1094 PDDVLQSLMAIVAGQ
-1109 LQVDTVALWKIN
+1109 LQVDTVALWKIDA
-1121 TDGFLTPAAMQGI
+1121 DGFLTPAAMQGI
-1134 PFDMARILRV
+1134 PLDMAQVLRV
-1144 PIGKGLTGRVAASG
+1144 PIGRGLTGRVAASG
-1158 QPLVVADVEE
+1158 QPLVVTNVEE
-1168 DGTSLYPQFNREHR
+1168 DGTSLYPQFNRDHQ

-1200 LSVMTVP
+1200 LSVMTITQ
-1207 RRAFSADDV
+1207 RAFSADEV

-1228 AFENARLFA
+1228 ALENARLFA

-1297 LVYEDGCR
+1297 LVYEDGRR
-1305 APERE
+1305 APDRE
-1310 AEVVVLDEL
+1310 TEVIVLDDL

-1324 PTVILERRPLLLR
+1324 PTVILEQRPLLLR
-1337 TQQEVDAIALLPL
+1337 TQQEVEAIALSPC
-1350 DPDEPPICS
+1350 DHDEPPICS
-1359 WLGAPIIQGDD
+1359 WLGAPIIQGDE
-1370 VLGVLNVQ
+1370 VFGVLNVQ

-1388 AQRFLMTVA
+1388 AQRFLVTVA

-1410 QSEQERRRVADT
+1410 QSEQARRRVADT

-1435 LDDIFGLIL
+1435 LDDIFALIL

-1473 FDEAIRDRVE
+1473 FDESIRERVE
-1483 HLQLHVDDDPSLAQ
+1483 HLELHIDDDPSLSQ
-1497 VVYTRRPHIL
+1497 VIHSGRPLVL
-1507 IDAREAPESS
+1507 IDAREAPPSS

-1524 IRGWVGAPLLL
+1524 IRGWIGAPLML

-1550 GAYDEEDAQLVF
+1550 GAYDEEDMQLAF

-1577 FAEVRRFNAELEQL
+1577 FAEVRRFNTELEQL
-1591 VSERTAA
+1591 VSERTAE
-1598 LQEANARLAAERDRL
+1598 LQDAYARLTAERDRL
-1613 QAMHKITLELTASL
+1613 QAVHAITVELTASL
-1627 DLQTTLNRTLE
+1627 DLQTTLNRALE
-1638 LASAAVG
+1638 LASKAVG
-1645 ARRGSIMLKDLQSGA
+1645 ARRGSIMLHDLQSGR
-1660 LICRAVLNTDGAVES
+1660 LVCRAVLNVDGSVDS
-1675 THLPISFEKGWG
+1675 KHIPITFENGLG
-1687 LSGWVMHHQ
+1687 LSGWVMHQQ
-1696 EAVCVADVRD
+1696 EAVCIADVRG
-1706 DARWLRE
+1706 DARWLHE

-1733 PLGVLILTSPEVHFF
+1733 PLGVLILTSPDVNFF

-1777 EIATQRGE
+1777 EIATERGE

-1799 ILQSLGEGVIVVDE
+1799 ILQSLGEGVIVADD
-1813 EQTVVLYNAAAEQ
+1813 QQHIVLYNAAAEQ
-1826 ILGIPA
+1826 ILRIPA
-1832 KFVVKQPLARIAEHG
+1832 TFVVNQPLARIAEYSCDDDG
-1847 EGEQGA
+1847 SV
-1853 ERARRIYEGLRQGLQ
+1853 ERARRIYEGLQRGLQ
-1868 ALVEAQKNHNR
+1868 ELTAAQRNHNR
-1879 VLTLPQP
+1879 VLALPQP

-1891 LNFAPWVGPEP
+1891 LNFAPWVGP
-1902 RKAMYGSVIVL
+1902 RNAIYGSVVVL

-1954 AGGPLN
+1954 ASGPLN
-1960 EGQMSFLSVVKNNAQ
+1960 EGQLSFLSVVKNNAH
-1975 RLMSLINDI
+1975 RLMNLINDI

-1991 DNKVRLKFENV
+1991 DNKVRLNFENV
-2002 FIGAIFEEIEKTLRA
+2002 FIGAIFEEVYKTLRA

-2035 PVMADETRLTQ
+2035 PAMADETRLTQ

-2053 NAVKYTYPGGSVK
+2053 NAVKYTYPEGSVK

-2145 FIIPLTQPAL
+2145 FIIPLTQPAS
-2155 EAEPATTGQRQQ
+2155 ETESSAAKPGRS

>member
-15 EILTALAEYGR
+15 EILTGLAEYGQ
-26 SDIDAQT
+26 SVSGDAQS

-42 QDHLPCPWGVIA
+42 QESLPCPWGVIA
-54 VQTGGITHS
+54 LQTEGATIG
-63 AGWGVSP
+63 AGWGVSA
-70 EWRQRLIERSVSI
+70 EWRQRLIERAVPI

-91 LYYQNAPAGMVWL
+91 LYVRDEPAGMLWL
-104 GMPAAHHEQLTPG
+104 GMPAAHHEQLAPG

-130 VLLHREAAPAPMTDA
+130 ALLYRETAPAPLDATTD
-145 ADGSLERR
+145 DSREQR
-153 YAGEIDTLRALS
+153 YASEIDTLRALS
-165 VHLASGPDLDELPAV
+165 VHLGSGLAPDELPFAV
-180 VVRLTQQLIPCAAVA
+180 VRWTQQLVPCTTVLL
-195 FSLINTE
+195 SLLNLE
-202 TGLLESAASIGIPL
+202 TGLLEPAASIGARL
-216 ETPAPA
+216 ETPAPV
-222 ASNDHQTLSEWA
+222 ASNDHQALSEWV

-239 TIRLSDLR
+239 TIRLSDIR
-247 YAPVPPAVVAF
+247 YAPIPPAVVAF
-258 ADGRAIGAY
+258 ADGHPIGAY
-267 MAAPLQVGNQVVGVL
+267 MATPLQMGNQVVGVL
-282 ELMDVQY
+282 ELMDVQP
-289 DRFGEHEERLI
+289 DRLGDHEERLI
-300 AILAAQAAQAFVSA
+300 AILAAQAAQSVASA
-314 QRYAEDDV
+314 QRYAEDDE

-328 WQLRSLQ
+328 LQLRSLQ

-360 ATRATQGYVALRGYV
+360 ATGATQGYVALRGYV
-375 VEHEAFEMEQSDA
+375 VEREAFEMERSDA
-388 LGVTTSPQTYVALRS
+388 LGVTVSPQTYVALRS
-403 VGERGPVRLI
+403 VGENGPVRLI
-413 VAAGYAPED
+413 VAEGYASED
-422 DEQLI
+422 DDQLI
-427 NTVLDGGHTIAAGVV
+427 NAVLNDGRTVAAGVV
-442 TRGEARI
+442 ARGEARI
-449 VDQLTDDDRPAAV
+449 VEKLTEDDRPAAV
-462 GPLPASTLAA
+462 GPLPVSTLAA

-478 QVIGVINLHSSRAH
+478 QVIGVINLHSTRAR
-492 AFNRDALDFIRAV
+492 AFSRDALDFIRAV

-580 DSTMASLVAA
+580 DGANASLVAA
-590 AGLPLA
+590 AGLPLV
-596 DIERLRRRY
+596 DIERLRRRH
-605 LPVSLLEHLLDPRYR
+605 LPVALLEHLLDPQYR

-631 IRELIDGADLRLIS
+631 MREMTDGVNLRLLS
-645 PLETEGTR
+645 PLETEGAR
-653 TSDEWQA
+653 SLDEWQV
-660 DDVLIVPLYR
+660 DDALIVPLYR

-685 DRQLPTPRSIETL
+685 DRQLPTPRSVETL

-775 FEMFKREGMT
+775 FEMFKREGVT
-785 ATHLHKRRI
+785 ATHLHKRTMK
-794 PRSGL
+794 RSGL
-799 SGWVVDHGKMLYIK
+799 SGWVIEHARMLYIE
-813 DYLEEQDR
+813 DYLEAQDR
-821 LPATPVN
+821 LPVAPVN

-852 VQSFEPHAFSARDV
+852 VQSFEPRAFSARDV

-901 IGHIT
+901 IGHVT

-919 YESLAGFLSVD
+919 YEALAGFLSMK
-930 AFAACVYDTGTDRIG
+930 AFVVCAYDGEQDYIG
-945 QTFVVAA
+945 QTFVVA
-952 GERVYRRVDRA
+952 GGQRVCWRA
-963 PSPEGLIRR
+963 DCTPSPGGLIRR
-972 VVDARQSIHLDNLR
+972 VVDTRQPIRMEDLR
-986 HATVNACLDLGFTL
+986 YGAVDLCLDRMRLA
-1000 PVDVDQVSGSCV
+1000 DADQAFASSV

-1017 VGERE
+1017 VGEHE
-1022 VVGLIVLQSNTPHA
+1022 VVGVIVLQSDTPGA
-1036 YGDRE
+1036 YSDRE
-1041 LEFLNTVAVQV
+1041 LAFLNTVAVQV

-1063 EARDSATALQRKVGE
+1063 EARDSAAALRRKVGE

-1094 PEDVLQSLMAIVAEQ
+1094 PDDVLQSLMAIVAGQ
-1109 LQVDTVALWKIN
+1109 LQVDTVALWRI
-1121 TDGFLTPAAMQGI
+1121 DAEGFLTPAAMQGI
-1134 PFDMARILRV
+1134 PFDMARVLRV
-1144 PIGKGLTGRVAASG
+1144 PIGRGLTGRVAASG
-1158 QPLVVADVEE
+1158 QPLVVPNVEE
-1168 DGTSLYPQFNREHR
+1168 DGTSLYPQFNREHQ

-1190 VVYREQTIGV
+1190 VAYREQTIGV
-1200 LSVMTVP
+1200 LSVMTVSQ
-1207 RRAFSADDV
+1207 RAFSADEV

-1228 AFENARLFA
+1228 ALENARLFA

-1257 VSLSTEEILEALHR
+1257 VSLSTGEILEALHH

-1297 LVYEDGCR
+1297 LVYEDGRR
-1305 APERE
+1305 APDRE
-1310 AEVVVLDEL
+1310 TEVIVLDDL
-1319 TGGLT
+1319 AGGLT

-1337 TQQEVDAIALLPL
+1337 TQQEVEAIALSPCDL
-1350 DPDEPPICS
+1350 DEPPICS
-1359 WLGAPIIQGDD
+1359 WLGAPIIQGDE
-1370 VLGVLNVQ
+1370 VFGVLNVQ
-1378 SYEPGRFDED
+1378 SYESGKFDED

-1435 LDDIFGLIL
+1435 LDDIFALIL

-1473 FDEAIRDRVE
+1473 FDESIRERVE
-1483 HLQLHVDDDPSLAQ
+1483 HLQLPVDDDPSLAY
-1497 VVYTRRPHIL
+1497 VVYNRRPL
-1507 IDAREAPESS
+1507 VLVDAREAPPSS
-1517 VDDGTEH
+1517 VDEGTEH
-1524 IRGWVGAPLLL
+1524 IRGWVGAPLML

-1550 GAYDEEDAQLVF
+1550 GAYDEEDAQLAF

-1577 FAEVRRFNAELEQL
+1577 FAEVRRFNTELEQL
-1591 VSERTAA
+1591 VNERTAELLDA
-1598 LQEANARLAAERDRL
+1598 YARLTAERDRL
-1613 QAMHKITLELTASL
+1613 QAVHAITLELTASL
-1627 DLQTTLNRTLE
+1627 DLQTTLNRALE
-1638 LASAAVG
+1638 LASKAVG
-1645 ARRGSIMLKDLQSGA
+1645 ARRGSIMLHDLQSGRLA
-1660 LICRAVLNTDGAVES
+1660 CRAVLNADGSVDS
-1675 THLPISFEKGWG
+1675 KNFPIAFEKGVG
-1687 LSGWVMHHQ
+1687 LSGWVMHQ
-1696 EAVCVADVRD
+1696 REAVCIADVRND
-1706 DARWLRE
+1706 PRWLHE

-1726 PLMTQDG
+1726 PLMEQDG
-1733 PLGVLILTSPEVHFF
+1733 PLGVLILTSPEVNFF
-1748 NQDQLQLL
+1748 NRDQLQLL

-1763 AIVIHNAMLYTIIN
+1763 AIVIHNATLYTIIN
-1777 EIATQRGE
+1777 EIAAERGE

-1799 ILQSLGEGVIVVDE
+1799 ILQSLGEGVIVVDD
-1813 EQTVVLYNAAAEQ
+1813 QQHIVLYNAAAEQ
-1826 ILGIPA
+1826 ILRIPA
-1832 KFVVKQPLARIAEHG
+1832 TFVANRPLARIAEYSCEDDG
-1847 EGEQGA
+1847 VV
-1853 ERARRIYEGLRQGLQ
+1853 ERARRIYEGLHKGLQ
-1868 ALVEAQKNHNR
+1868 ALTEAQKNHNR
-1879 VLTLPQP
+1879 VLDLPHP

-1891 LNFAPWVGPEP
+1891 LNFAPWVGP
-1902 RKAMYGSVIVL
+1902 RDTIYGSVVVL

-1921 ADRAKREF
+1921 ADRAKRKF

-1954 AGGPLN
+1954 ASGPLN

-1991 DNKVRLKFENV
+1991 DNKVRLNFENV
-2002 FIGAIFEEIEKTLRA
+2002 SIDAIFEEVNKTLRA

-2035 PVMADETRLTQ
+2035 PVVADETRLTQ

-2053 NAVKYTYPGGSVK
+2053 NAVKYTYPEGSVK

-2155 EAEPATTGQRQQ
+2155 ETEPVATKQTRS

>member
-15 EILTALAEYGR
+15 EILTGLAEYGQ
-26 SDIDAQT
+26 SVSGDAQP
-33 MVQRIVELA
+33 MVQRVAELA
-42 QDHLPCPWGVIA
+42 QDYLPCPWGVIA
-54 VQTGGITHS
+54 VYVGGATVS

-70 EWRQRLIERSVSI
+70 EWRQRLIERTVPI

-91 LYYQNAPAGMVWL
+91 LYHRDEPAGFLWL
-104 GMPAAHHEQLTPG
+104 GMPAAHHEQLAPG

-130 VLLHREAAPAPMTDA
+130 ALLYREAAPSPGAETTDGA
-145 ADGSLERR
+145 RDQR
-153 YAGEIDTLRALS
+153 YVSEIDTLRALS
-165 VHLASGPDLDELPAV
+165 VYLGSGLVPDELSAV
-180 VVRLTQQLIPCAAVA
+180 VVRWAQQLVPCATVA
-195 FSLINTE
+195 LSLINLE
-202 TGLLESAASIGIPL
+202 TGLLAPVASIGARL
-216 ETPAPA
+216 EPSAPA
-222 ASNDHQTLSEWA
+222 ASNDYQTLNEWA
-234 VRHRR
+234 ARQRR
-239 TIRLSDLR
+239 TVRLSDLR
-247 YAPVPPAVVAF
+247 YAPVSPAITAF
-258 ADGRAIGAY
+258 ADGRPIGAY
-267 MAAPLQVGNQVVGVL
+267 MAIPLQVGNQVVGVI
-282 ELMDVQY
+282 ELIDDQPG
-289 DRFGEHEERLI
+289 RFGDHEERLI
-300 AILAAQAAQAFVSA
+300 TILAAQAAQSFASA
-314 QRYAEDDV
+314 QRYAEDDE
-322 HLQSRL
+322 HLQNRL
-328 WQLRSLQ
+328 LQLRSLQ

-360 ATRATQGYVALRGYV
+360 ATHATQGYVALRGYT
-375 VEHEAFEMEQSDA
+375 VEREAFKIEHSDA
-388 LGVTTSPQTYVALRS
+388 IGVTVAPQTYVALRS
-403 VGERGPVRLI
+403 VGENGPVRLI
-413 VAAGYAPED
+413 VAEGYEPD
-422 DEQLI
+422 DHDRLI
-427 NTVLDGGHTIAAGVV
+427 NVALDDRSTIAASVIA
-442 TRGEARI
+442 RGEARI
-449 VDQLTDDDRPAAV
+449 VETLTGDDRPSAV

-478 QVIGVINLHSSRAH
+478 QVIGVINLHSSRVR
-492 AFNRDALDFIRAV
+492 AFTRDALDFVRAV

-514 NEERYHEQRRQRDL
+514 NEERYYEQRRQRDL

-559 AFSVAETARFR
+559 AFSVVETARFR
-570 SVAFYLIDND
+570 SVAFYLIDTD
-580 DSTMASLVAA
+580 DGATASLVAA
-590 AGLPLA
+590 AGLPLVE
-596 DIERLRRRY
+596 IERLRRRH
-605 LPVSLLEHLLDPRYR
+605 LPVFLIEQLLDPQYR

-631 IRELIDGADLRLIS
+631 MREMVDGADLRLLA
-645 PLETEGTR
+645 PLETEGSR
-653 TSDEWQA
+653 TPDEWQI

-670 SKSRLVGVMVVDEPY
+670 SRSRLVGIMVVDEPY
-685 DRQLPTPRSIETL
+685 DRQLPTPRSVETL

-712 TLLREA
+712 MLLREA

-753 AHVGVPSFC
+753 AHVGTPSFC

-775 FEMFKREGMT
+775 FEMFKREGVT
-785 ATHLHKRRI
+785 AAHLHKCTI
-794 PRSGL
+794 ARSGL
-799 SGWVVDHGKMLYIK
+799 SGWVIDHSKLLYIQ
-813 DYLEEQDR
+813 DVLEEQDR
-821 LPATPVN
+821 LPAIPVS
-828 LGEPIRSWVGI
+828 LGEPVRSWVGI
-839 PLMRQNQTIGVLS
+839 PLMRQNQPIGVLS

-906 SSTFDI
+906 NSTFDI
-912 EQMFAGV
+912 AQMFGGV
-919 YESLAGFLSVD
+919 YEALAGFLPID
-930 AFAACVYDTGTDRIG
+930 AFAACVYDAERDQIG

-952 GERVYRRVDRA
+952 GERAYQRANCA
-963 PSPEGLIRR
+963 PSSGGLIRR
-972 VVDARQSIHLDNLR
+972 VVDAHQPIRLEDLRDEVVNVGLDFVYPCDAD
-986 HATVNACLDLGFTL
+986 HAFA
-1000 PVDVDQVSGSCV
+1000 SCV

-1017 VGERE
+1017 VGEHE
-1022 VVGLIVLQSNTPHA
+1022 VVGVLVLQSDTPRA
-1036 YGDRE
+1036 YSDRE
-1041 LEFLNTVAVQV
+1041 LAFLNTVAVQV

-1063 EARDSATALQRKVGE
+1063 EARDSATALRRKVGE

-1094 PEDVLQSLMAIVAEQ
+1094 PDDVLQSLMAIVAEQ
-1109 LQVDTVALWKIN
+1109 LQVDTVALWKIDA
-1121 TDGFLTPAAMQGI
+1121 DGFLTPAAMQGI
-1134 PFDMARILRV
+1134 PFDMARVLRV
-1144 PIGKGLTGRVAASG
+1144 PIGRGLTGRVAASG
-1158 QPLVVADVEE
+1158 QPLVVANVEE
-1168 DGTSLYPQFNREHR
+1168 DGTSLYPQFNREHQ

-1200 LSVMTVP
+1200 LSVMTVLQ
-1207 RRAFSADDV
+1207 RAFSADEV

-1228 AFENARLFA
+1228 ALENARLFA

-1297 LVYEDGCR
+1297 LVYEDGRR
-1305 APERE
+1305 APDRE
-1310 AEVVVLDEL
+1310 TEVVVLDDIA
-1319 TGGLT
+1319 GGLT

-1337 TQQEVDAIALLPL
+1337 TQQEVGAIALIPC

-1359 WLGAPIIQGDD
+1359 WLGAPIIQGDE
-1370 VLGVLNVQ
+1370 VFGVLNVQ
-1378 SYEPGRFDED
+1378 SYDPGRFDED

-1435 LDDIFGLIL
+1435 LDDIFALIL

-1473 FDEAIRDRVE
+1473 FDESIRDRVE
-1483 HLQLHVDDDPSLAQ
+1483 HLQLAVDDDPSLAQ
-1497 VVYTRRPHIL
+1497 VLYARRPL
-1507 IDAREAPESS
+1507 VLVDAREAPPSN
-1517 VDDGTEH
+1517 VDEGTEH
-1524 IRGWVGAPLLL
+1524 IRGWIGAPLLL

-1550 GAYDEEDAQLVF
+1550 GAYDEEDAQLAF

-1577 FAEVRRFNAELEQL
+1577 FDEVRRFNAELEQL

-1613 QAMHKITLELTASL
+1613 QAVHKITLELTASL
-1627 DLQTTLNRTLE
+1627 DLQTTLNRTLA
-1638 LASAAVG
+1638 LASEAVG
-1645 ARRGSIMLKDLQSGA
+1645 ARRGSIMLQDLQSGQ
-1660 LICRAVLNTDGAVES
+1660 LVCRAVLNTDGSVDSKHFAI
-1675 THLPISFEKGWG
+1675 TFERGAG
-1687 LSGWVMHHQ
+1687 LSGWVMQRQ
-1696 EAVCVADVRD
+1696 EAVCIADVRN
-1706 DARWLRE
+1706 DARWLHE

-1733 PLGVLILTSPEVHFF
+1733 PLGVLILTSPQIDFF
-1748 NQDQLQLL
+1748 GQDQLQLL

-1777 EIATQRGE
+1777 EIAAERGE

-1813 EQTVVLYNAAAEQ
+1813 DQKIALYNAAAEQ

-1832 KFVVKQPLARIAEHG
+1832 RFVVKQPLARIAEYC
-1847 EGEQGA
+1847 EDDRMA
-1853 ERARRIYEGLRQGLQ
+1853 ERARRIHEGLRQGLQ
-1868 ALVEAQKNHNR
+1868 ALTDAQKNHNR
-1879 VLTLPQP
+1879 VLELPEP
-1886 DQSIV
+1886 TQSIV
-1891 LNFAPWVGPEP
+1891 LNFAPWVGP
-1902 RKAMYGSVIVL
+1902 RNAMYGSVVVL

-1921 ADRAKREF
+1921 ADRMKREF

-1939 PLTSIKGYVDLLMLG
+1939 PLTSIKGYVDLLILG
-1954 AGGPLN
+1954 ASGPLN
-1960 EGQMSFLSVVKNNAQ
+1960 EGQLSFLTVVKNNAN

-1991 DNKVRLKFENV
+1991 DNKIKLSFEKIV
-2002 FIGAIFEEIEKTLRA
+2002 IGDIFQDVLQTLRA
-2017 EIERKRLSF
+2017 EIERKRLAVS
-2026 SIEVAEHTP
+2026 AEIGDRTP
-2035 PVMADETRLTQ
+2035 LVMADGARLTQ
-2046 VVLNLAS
+2046 VVMNLVS
-2053 NAVKYTYPGGSVK
+2053 NAVKYTYPEGAVK

-2145 FIIPLTQPAL
+2145 FIIPLTQPVSESQS
-2155 EAEPATTGQRQQ
+2155 EATKQGQS

>member
-1 MDATTVTSPHVRAW
+1 MDATTVTSPNVRAW
-15 EILTALAEYGR
+15 EILTGLADYGR
-26 SDIDAQT
+26 SVSSDAQSL
-33 MVQRIVELA
+33 VQRIAELA

-54 VQTGGITHS
+54 VQAGATTIS
-63 AGWGVSP
+63 AGWGINP
-70 EWRQRLIERSVSI
+70 EWRQRLIERAV
-83 PDQTIELP
+83 PVPAQTIELP
-91 LYYQNAPAGMVWL
+91 LYYCDEPAGMLWL

-117 FLTTLRHQIELLI
+117 FLNTLRHQIELL
-130 VLLHREAAPAPMTDA
+130 VALWRRQSALAPVAETTNG
-145 ADGSLERR
+145 ADGQR
-153 YAGEIDTLRALS
+153 YADEIEALRALS
-165 VHLASGPDLDELPAV
+165 IHLGSSLALDELPSAV
-180 VVRLTQQLIPCAAVA
+180 VRWAQQLVPCATASL
-195 FSLINTE
+195 SLINPE
-202 TGLLESAASIGIPL
+202 TGLLEPAAIIGAPL
-216 ETPAPA
+216 RSPTTA
-222 ASNDHQTLSEWA
+222 ASNDQTLGEWSA
-234 VRHRR
+234 RHRQ
-239 TIRLSDLR
+239 TIRLSDIR
-247 YAPVPPAVVAF
+247 YAPIPSAALTF
-258 ADGRAIGAY
+258 ADGCPISAY
-267 MAAPLQVGNQVVGVL
+267 MAIPLQVGNQVVGVL
-282 ELMDVQY
+282 ELMDPQP
-289 DRFGEHEERLI
+289 DRFSDHQERLI
-300 AILAAQAAQAFVSA
+300 GILAAQAAQAFANA
-314 QRYAEDDV
+314 QRYAEDDE
-322 HLQSRL
+322 HLQIRL
-328 WQLRSLQ
+328 LQLRSLQ

-360 ATRATQGYVALRGYV
+360 ATRATQGYVALRGYTV
-375 VEHEAFEMEQSDA
+375 QRKSCAVEHSKG
-388 LGVTTSPQTYVALRS
+388 LGVTVSPQTYVALRS
-403 VGERGPVRLI
+403 VGENGPVRLI
-413 VAAGYAPED
+413 VAEGYEPKD
-422 DEQLI
+422 HDRLI
-427 NTVLDGGHTIAAGVV
+427 NTPLDDTGTIAAHVIAC
-442 TRGEARI
+442 GEARI
-449 VDQLTDDDRPAAV
+449 VEELTNDDRLAAV

-478 QVIGVINLHSSRAH
+478 QVVGVINLHSSRAR
-492 AFNRDALDFIRAV
+492 AFDRDALDFIRAV

-553 DVLEQI
+553 DLLEQI
-559 AFSVAETARFR
+559 AFGVAETARFR

-580 DSTMASLVAA
+580 DSATASLVAA

-596 DIERLRRRY
+596 EIERLRRCR
-605 LPVSLLEHLLDPRYR
+605 LPVSLIEHLLDPQYR

-631 IRELIDGADLRLIS
+631 IRELVDGADLRLLS
-645 PLETEGTR
+645 PLETEGVR
-653 TSDEWQA
+653 ASDEWQV

-670 SKSRLVGVMVVDEPY
+670 SKSRLVGIMVADEPY
-685 DRQLPTPRSIETL
+685 DRQLPTSRSVEIL
-698 EIFAD
+698 EIFAG

-712 TLLREA
+712 MLLREA

-739 DLDSLLERIYEEIV
+739 DLDSLLERIYDEIA

-775 FEMFKREGMT
+775 FEMFKREGVT
-785 ATHLHKRRI
+785 VTHLHKRTI

-799 SGWVVDHGKMLYIK
+799 SGWVIAHGELLYIE
-813 DYLEEQDR
+813 DVNEQDR
-821 LPATPVN
+821 LPVAPVS
-828 LGEPIRSWVGI
+828 LGEPVRSWVGI
-839 PLMRQNQTIGVLS
+839 PLMRQNQPIGVLS
-852 VQSFEPHAFSARDV
+852 VQSFEPRAFSARDV

-906 SSTFDI
+906 SSTLDI

-919 YESLAGFLSVD
+919 YEALAGFLPID
-930 AFAACVYDTGTDRIG
+930 AFAACVYDAERDQVG
-945 QTFVVAA
+945 QAFIAAA
-952 GERVYRRVDRA
+952 GERVSQRINRA
-963 PSPEGLIRR
+963 PSAGGLIRR
-972 VVDARQSIHLDNLR
+972 VVDLHQPIRLDDVR
-986 HATVNACLDLGFTL
+986 DGAVDVCLDLGVTPPANTECAFA
-1000 PVDVDQVSGSCV
+1000 SCV

-1017 VGERE
+1017 VGERK
-1022 VVGLIVLQSNTPHA
+1022 VVGVLVLQSATPRA

-1041 LEFLNTVAVQV
+1041 LAFLNTVAVQV
-1052 ALGVQNIRLFT
+1052 ALGVQNIRLYT

-1094 PEDVLQSLMAIVAEQ
+1094 PDDVLQSLMAIVADQ
-1109 LQVDTVALWKIN
+1109 LQVDTVALWKIDA
-1121 TDGFLTPAAMQGI
+1121 DGFLTPAVMQGI
-1134 PFDMARILRV
+1134 SPDMARTLRV

-1158 QPLVVADVEE
+1158 QPLVIANVEE
-1168 DGTSLYPQFNREHR
+1168 DGTSLYPQFNRDHQ

-1190 VVYREQTIGV
+1190 VVYHEQTIGV

-1207 RRAFSADDV
+1207 QRVFSADEV

-1228 AFENARLFA
+1228 ALENARLFA
-1237 ERERRIAELTALNHI
+1237 ERERRIAELTALNRI

-1280 QSFIALYDA
+1280 YSFIALYDA

-1297 LVYEDGCR
+1297 LVYEDGRR
-1305 APERE
+1305 APDRE
-1310 AEVVVLDEL
+1310 TKVIVLDDL
-1319 TGGLT
+1319 AGGLT
-1324 PTVILERRPLLLR
+1324 PTVILKRRPLLLR
-1337 TQQEVDAIALLPL
+1337 TQQEVDAIALQPD
-1350 DPDEPPICS
+1350 DPDKPPICS
-1359 WLGAPIIQGDD
+1359 WLGAPIIQGDE
-1370 VLGVLNVQ
+1370 VFGVLNVH

-1435 LDDIFGLIL
+1435 LDDIFAMIL
-1444 DQLARIVPYDTASLM
+1444 EQLARIVPYDTASLM

-1473 FDEAIRDRVE
+1473 FDESIRERVE
-1483 HLQLHVDDDPSLAQ
+1483 RLQLPVDDDPSLAR
-1497 VVYTRRPHIL
+1497 VVYSRRPL
-1507 IDAREAPESS
+1507 VLVDAREAPPSS
-1517 VDDGTEH
+1517 ADDGTEH
-1524 IRGWVGAPLLL
+1524 IRGWIGAPLLL
-1535 GDEVIGILNVDSATV
+1535 GDEVIGILNVDSTTV
-1550 GAYDEEDAQLVF
+1550 GAYDDEDAQLAF

-1577 FAEVRRFNAELEQL
+1577 FDEVRRFNAELEQL
-1591 VSERTAA
+1591 VSERTLA

-1613 QAMHKITLELTASL
+1613 QAVHRITLELTASL
-1627 DLQTTLNRTLE
+1627 DLQTTLNRTLA
-1638 LASAAVG
+1638 LAAEAVG
-1645 ARRGSIMLKDLQSGA
+1645 ARRGSIMLQDLQSGQ
-1660 LICRAVLNTDGAVES
+1660 LICRAVLNADGSVEAK
-1675 THLPISFEKGWG
+1675 HFPITFEKGWG
-1687 LSGWVMHHQ
+1687 LSGWIMHHR
-1696 EAVCVADVRD
+1696 EAVCIADVRD

-1733 PLGVLILTSPEVHFF
+1733 PLGVLILTSPQVNFF
-1748 NQDQLQLL
+1748 GQDQLQLL

-1777 EIATQRGE
+1777 EIATERGE

-1813 EQTVVLYNAAAEQ
+1813 DQNIVLYNAAAEQ

-1832 KFVVKQPLARIAEHG
+1832 QFVVKQPLARIAEYC
-1847 EGEQGA
+1847 EGERGA
-1853 ERARRIYEGLRQGLQ
+1853 ERARRIHEGLRQGLQ
-1868 ALVEAQKNHNR
+1868 ALAETQKNHNR
-1879 VLTLPQP
+1879 VLELPDP
-1886 DQSIV
+1886 PKSIA
-1891 LNFAPWVGPEP
+1891 LNFAPWVGP
-1902 RKAMYGSVIVL
+1902 RNAIYGSVVVL

-1921 ADRAKREF
+1921 ADRMKREF

-1954 AGGPLN
+1954 AGGPLS
-1960 EGQMSFLSVVKNNAQ
+1960 EGQISFLNVVKNNTH
-1975 RLMSLINDI
+1975 RLMNLINDI

-1991 DNKVRLKFENV
+1991 DNKVKLNFESV
-2002 FIGAIFEEIEKTLRA
+2002 FIGDIFEEVAKTLRA

-2026 SIEVAEHTP
+2026 SIEIADHTP

-2053 NAVKYTYPGGSVK
+2053 NAVKYTYPNGAVK

-2137 PGKGSTFS
+2137 VGKGSTFS
-2145 FIIPLTQPAL
+2145 FIIPLTQPAS
-2155 EAEPATTGQRQQ
+2155 ESESQATDQDRS